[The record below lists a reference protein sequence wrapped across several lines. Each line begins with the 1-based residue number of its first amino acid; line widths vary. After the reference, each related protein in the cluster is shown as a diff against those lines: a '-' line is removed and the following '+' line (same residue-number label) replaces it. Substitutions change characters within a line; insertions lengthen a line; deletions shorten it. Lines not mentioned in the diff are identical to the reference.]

1 MTEGPISPLGIE
13 CKTRLQGA
21 RRAANGIAV
30 IYIVDDDPSVRRGL
44 TRLLK
49 AAGFKVRAFAS
60 GNEFL
65 DYAKPTENDCVV
77 ADVHMPGLNGLELQ
91 QALLADGMC
100 VPIILMTGR
109 DDQGARTAARSSGA
123 AAFFTKPF
131 DDQALIDTI
140 KFAIKRPAAR

>member
-1 MTEGPISPLGIE
+1 M
-13 CKTRLQGA
+13 
-21 RRAANGIAV
+21 
-30 IYIVDDDPSVRRGL
+30 IYVVDDDPSVRRGL

-65 DYAKPTENDCVV
+65 DYAKPTEYDCVV

-91 QALLADGMC
+91 QALLADGIC
-100 VPIILMTGR
+100 VPVILITGR
-109 DDQGARTAARSSGA
+109 DDQSARTAARSSGA
-123 AAFFTKPF
+123 AGFFTKPF

-140 KFAIKRPAAR
+140 KFAMKSSLAR

>member
-1 MTEGPISPLGIE
+1 M
-13 CKTRLQGA
+13 
-21 RRAANGIAV
+21 NGIAV
-30 IYIVDDDPSVRRGL
+30 IYVVDDDPSVRRGL

-65 DYAKPTENDCVV
+65 EYGKPTENDCVV

-91 QALLADGMC
+91 QALLADDLF

-109 DDQGARTAARSSGA
+109 DDQGARTAARASGA
-123 AAFFTKPF
+123 AGFFTKPF

-140 KFAIKRPAAR
+140 KFAMQSPAAR

>member
-1 MTEGPISPLGIE
+1 M
-13 CKTRLQGA
+13 
-21 RRAANGIAV
+21 NGIAV
-30 IYIVDDDPSVRRGL
+30 IYVVDDDPSVRRGL

-65 DYAKPTENDCVV
+65 EYGKPTENDCVV

-91 QALLADGMC
+91 QALLADDLF

-109 DDQGARTAARSSGA
+109 DDQAARTAARSSGA
-123 AAFFTKPF
+123 AGFFTKPF
-131 DDQALIDTI
+131 DDQALIDSI
-140 KFAIKRPAAR
+140 KFAMKSSDAR

>member
-1 MTEGPISPLGIE
+1 MGIE

-21 RRAANGIAV
+21 TRAANGIPV
-30 IYIVDDDPSVRRGL
+30 IYVVDDDPSVRRGL

-65 DYAKPTENDCVV
+65 DHGRPSESDCVV

-91 QALLADGMC
+91 QALLADDMC

-109 DDQGARTAARSSGA
+109 DDEVARTAARSAGA
-123 AAFFTKPF
+123 AGFLTKPF

-140 KFAIKRPAAR
+140 KFAKRSPAASLV

>member
-21 RRAANGIAV
+21 TRAANGIAV
-30 IYIVDDDPSVRRGL
+30 IYVVDDDPSVRRGL

-65 DYAKPTENDCVV
+65 DYGKPTENDCVV

-91 QALLADGMC
+91 QALLADDMC

-109 DDQGARTAARSSGA
+109 DDQGARTAARSAGA
-123 AAFFTKPF
+123 AGFFTKPF

-140 KFAIKRPAAR
+140 KFAMKSSAAR